1 MNLKDK
7 IDYSESGVL
16 SKVISKTEKNNLTLF
31 CMAAGTDITE
41 HTSTKSGFV
50 YVIEGDGMFMLEGEE
65 ISMLPGVIIFMDAN
79 AKHSLTAKEN
89 TSFLLCLNN

>member
-16 SKVISKTEKNNLTLF
+16 SKVISKTEKNNLKLF

-50 YVIEGDGMFMLEGEE
+50 YVIEGEGVFVLEGEE
-65 ISMLPGVIIFMDAN
+65 ISMSAGVIIFMDAN
-79 AKHSLTAKEN
+79 AKHSLKAEEN
-89 TSFLLCLNN
+89 TSFLLSLNN

>member
-7 IDYSESGVL
+7 MDYSESGVL
-16 SKVISKTEKNNLTLF
+16 SKVINKTDGNNLTLF
-31 CMAAGTDITE
+31 CMSSGTDISE

-50 YVIEGDGMFMLEGEE
+50 YVIEGNGTFVLEGEE
-65 ISMLPGVIIFMDAN
+65 IQMLPGVIIFMDAN
-79 AKHSLTAKEN
+79 AKHSLKAEEN